1 MSAEQLSFGAFTLDP
16 ANRTLRRGDEPVEVS
31 ARYLDALILL
41 ARAPGELVTKDRF
54 LEEVWR
60 GVPVTDEALT
70 QCIRSLRKA
79 LGDDAKHPRFIETVP
94 RHGYRFVADV
104 APLEAVGGQS
114 SPTEAA
120 LPTGVVPSIVA
131 GTLGA
136 AAAGMIVGIVY
147 GLFSAGTVQQGG
159 SAMSGVLVLM
169 LVCALSAAVGGMG
182 IAAGI
187 ALTRRVVAA
196 TPGWPVAGGALG
208 GLITGAFAQSLGR
221 DAFQLLTGSGP
232 LAMAGALDGT
242 LLGAATG
249 LALWIG
255 DRANGRGPLPILVSG
270 LTGAIAGLATVILGG
285 AMMAGSLQG
294 LSTAFPASR
303 LGALPIGAPFDPLL
317 GAFEGAIFVTGL
329 VIGLRVFQRLR

>member
-1 MSAEQLSFGAFTLDP
+1 MTEGTTSEYGWL
-16 ANRTLRRGDEPVEVS
+16 NHWRVRGWGTI
-31 ARYLDALILL
+31 AGLI
-41 ARAPGELVTKDRF
+41 
-54 LEEVWR
+54 
-60 GVPVTDEALT
+60 
-70 QCIRSLRKA
+70 
-79 LGDDAKHPRFIETVP
+79 
-94 RHGYRFVADV
+94 
-104 APLEAVGGQS
+104 
-114 SPTEAA
+114 A
-120 LPTGVVPSIVA
+120 LPAIAMQYTGEVNWTASDFVFAIVM
-131 GTLGA
+131 L
-136 AAAGMIVGIVY
+136 
-147 GLFSAGTVQQGG
+147 GG

-187 ALTRRVVAA
+187 ALTRRVIAA

-255 DRANGRGPLPILVSG
+255 DRASKRGPLPVLVSG
-270 LTGAIAGLATVILGG
+270 LAGAIAGLATVILGG

-294 LSTAFPASR
+294 LSTAFPTSR
-303 LGALPIGAPFDPLL
+303 LGALPIGAPFDLLL
-317 GAFEGAIFVTGL
+317 GAFEGALFVTGL
-329 VIGLRVFQRLR
+329 VIGLRVFRRHR